1 MKQVIA
7 FLTILL
13 LTGCAAGR
21 KAGQQSASRDST
33 RVEVRI
39 EKITKTDTVYIDI
52 PKIIEK
58 NVTKEDHSFLENEYA
73 KSEASIDSTG
83 MLHHSL
89 ETKAQ
94 KKPVPVQTESERR
107 DSIIYKD
114 REVKVE
120 KPIYIEKELTWV
132 QQAQIYGFRVMVA
145 IAALWALIKYRKKIT
160 TFVRKI
166 I

>member
-1 MKQVIA
+1 MKQLIA
-7 FLTILL
+7 FFAILL

-21 KAGQQSASRDST
+21 KAGQQTASKDST

-39 EKITKTDTVYIDI
+39 EKVIKTDTVYIDI
-52 PKIIEK
+52 PKIVEK

-89 ETKAQ
+89 ETKPQ

-107 DSIIYKD
+107 DSVIYKNRD
-114 REVKVE
+114 VLVE
-120 KPIYIEKELTWV
+120 KPVFIEKELSWV